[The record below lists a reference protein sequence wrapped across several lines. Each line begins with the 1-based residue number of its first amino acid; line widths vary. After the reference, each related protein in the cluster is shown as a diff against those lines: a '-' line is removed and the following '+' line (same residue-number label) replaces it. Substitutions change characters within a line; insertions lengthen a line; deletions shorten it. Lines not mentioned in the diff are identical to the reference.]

1 MTQAEID
8 GKLTRLQEITGEKE
22 AALKRRES
30 AYEAERAA
38 HKHTLDCREAVWAL
52 GDERDD
58 ILDIIAVQLA
68 LIEANIEAK
77 ATATNAAITN
87 AAATRTVDPPAAYR
101 TKDAAGS

>member
-8 GKLTRLQEITGEKE
+8 GKLVRLQEIAGEKE
-22 AALKRRES
+22 AALKRREA

-58 ILDIIAVQLA
+58 ILDILEVHWA
-68 LIEANIEAK
+68 LIKANIEAAK
-77 ATATNAAITN
+77 AV
-87 AAATRTVDPPAAYR
+87 ATRTVDPPAAYR

>member
-8 GKLTRLQEITGEKE
+8 GKLTRLQEIAGEKE
-22 AALKRRES
+22 AAMKRRTA

-38 HKHTLDCREAVWAL
+38 HEHTLDCREAVWAL

-58 ILDIIAVQLA
+58 ILDIVEVHQAI
-68 LIEANIEAK
+68 IK
-77 ATATNAAITN
+77 ATNSVATN

>member
-8 GKLTRLQEITGEKE
+8 GKLTRLQEIAGEKE

-38 HKHTLDCREAVWAL
+38 HEHTLDCREAVWAL
-52 GDERDD
+52 GHERDN

-68 LIEANIEAK
+68 LIEANIGAK
-77 ATATNAAITN
+77 AVATN

>member
-22 AALKRRES
+22 AALKRREA

-77 ATATNAAITN
+77 AAATN